1 MSFRLRSCSAL
12 LAYLTLTPLLL
23 AQNPTATMVGTVRDQ
38 SGAIVAGAALEIR
51 NTDTDIPRKAVTNQ
65 RGEFTVPDLAPGPY
79 EVTIT
84 HAGFRTVRQTDIV
97 LEMDQVARID
107 IKLDVGAV
115 SQTVEVVET
124 GAPLINTDNGT
135 KGQVMAA
142 DEIVEMP
149 LNGRNITDLGT
160 LAAGI
165 TPNNVNLQG
174 SGFAINGAR
183 PDNTNFIIDGF
194 SAREPLFGGVLT
206 SPNLDS
212 MQEFKMQTNS
222 FSAEYGRMA
231 GGVMNMVLKSG
242 TNRYHGTLFEF
253 LRNDAVDARSF
264 FDVRKSELRQNQF
277 GAMIS
282 GPVDIPKIYHG
293 KDRTFFLFSWESLR
307 EVAGSSAA
315 GVVPTVDERNGN
327 FGTIPIADSLSTG
340 TCPGSTGKGGCFPNN
355 VIPQSRL
362 TPTSLAIQK
371 FVPLPNQGGI
381 NNLAAYAVSPTD
393 FDSFIG
399 KIDQRLT
406 EKDTLAFRLTDRW
419 NHSANAYS
427 NAVQVGSNNTGLF
440 GSTGGAHILLAGL
453 TYTRLFAPTL
463 INELRVAFT
472 RTNNRTQG
480 SFVGNGTD
488 YDALFGLPSSTTN
501 PSLIGFPQISVTGY
515 QQIGPS
521 DAFPI
526 IYVTN
531 SWVPGDTLT
540 WVRSNHLFKFGAD
553 ALHTQTVD
561 PYGQN
566 ARGNYAFTGEWTGNS
581 YADFLLGYLNSDGR
595 LLGVNV
601 NHLLATSY
609 GFFGQDD
616 WKVTPRLTLN
626 LGLRYELNKPIQE
639 SSGRWSSFVPALGK
653 VVAASLN
660 SLTGSGIG
668 FTNPNL
674 VTTAAQAGY
683 PQTLVYLSKTDF
695 APRFGFAWRPFG
707 GNTTVV
713 RGGYGIFYGGN
724 IQNGVRTSLADVFP
738 FVLTQAVTA
747 PGATPPS
754 VTWSNPFPNPTLVG
768 NIASF
773 GLFGYE
779 SHPPPQYIQS
789 WNFTVERQIGSS
801 SAIELSY
808 VGSKGTH
815 LGMQVQLNQ
824 PENRSPATPNGARP
838 FPLFGNI
845 QYFNMEGNS
854 NYEGAT
860 ATFKRRFVHGFFYTF
875 NYTYS
880 KSLDDASLFNA
891 TSLGGVTFLQNT
903 LCPSC
908 NRGRSDWDMGHMFTA
923 SFSWESPAHSML
935 LRGWQFA
942 GTSRLNSGNPFTP
955 FTNSNNATSGTP
967 SLPNRLAKGTVTNP
981 GVNQWFD
988 VADFPVV
995 PNNAYKFGNSGRNI
1009 LDGPGTITV
1018 NQTIYRNFRF
1028 QERATLQ
1035 ARWELFNVLN
1045 HANFQLPVDNVTAVN
1060 AGTLTSV
1067 VSPGRQMQFGLR
1079 LSF

>member
-1 MSFRLRSCSAL
+1 MLFRVLAGFVL
-12 LAYLTLTPLLL
+12 LTGLTPQPLR

-38 SGAIVAGAALEIR
+38 SGAIIPGVELEIR
-51 NTDTDIPRKAVTNQ
+51 NTDTDISRKAVTNP
-65 RGEFTVPDLAPGPY
+65 RGEFTAPDLAPGPY

-84 HAGFRTVRQTDIV
+84 HNGFRTVRQTDIV
-97 LEMDQVARID
+97 LEMDQVARMD
-107 IKLDVGAV
+107 FKLDVSGS
-115 SQTVEVVET
+115 SQTVYVVEA

-165 TPNNVNLQG
+165 TPNNTNLQG

-194 SAREPLFGGVLT
+194 SSREPLFGGVLT

-212 MQEFKMQTNS
+212 MQEFKMQTNN

-242 TNRYHGTLFEF
+242 SNRYHGTVFEF
-253 LRNDAVDARSF
+253 LRNDATDARSF

-307 EVAGSSAA
+307 EVAGSSAT
-315 GVVPTVDERNGN
+315 GVVPTPDERAGN
-327 FGTIPIADSLSTG
+327 FGTIPISDSLTTG
-340 TCPGSTGKGGCFPNN
+340 TCPGSSGKGACFPNN
-355 VIPQSRL
+355 TIPQSRL

-371 FVPLPNQGGI
+371 FMPLPNQGGV
-381 NNLAAYAVSPTD
+381 NNLSAYAVSPTD

-399 KIDQRLT
+399 KIDQRVT
-406 EKDTLAFRLTDRW
+406 DKDTLAFRLTDRW
-419 NHSANAYS
+419 NTSANPYA
-427 NAVQVGSNNTGLF
+427 NPDQVGSNNTGLF
-440 GSTGGAHILLAGL
+440 GSQGNTHIVLAGL
-453 TYTRLFAPTL
+453 TYTRLFTPTL

-472 RTNNRTQG
+472 RTNSQSRG
-480 SFVGNGTD
+480 SFTGNGTD

-501 PSLIGFPQISVTGY
+501 PALIGFPQIVETGY
-515 QQIGPS
+515 QQIGPN

-526 IYVTN
+526 IYYTN

-553 ALHTQTVD
+553 VLHTQTVD

-566 ARGNYAFTGEWTGNS
+566 ARGNYGFTGEWTGNS
-581 YADFLLGYLNSDGR
+581 YADFLLGYLNNDGR
-595 LLGVNV
+595 LLGVNI

-626 LGLRYELNKPIQE
+626 LGLRYELNKPPEE
-639 SSGRWSSFVPALGK
+639 SAGRWSSFVPALGK
-653 VVAASLN
+653 VVIASEATLAG
-660 SLTGSGIG
+660 TGIG
-668 FTNPNL
+668 FTNPSL
-674 VTTAAQAGY
+674 VTTAAQTGY
-683 PQTLVYLSKTDF
+683 PQTLVYFSKKDF
-695 APRFGFAWRPFG
+695 APRFGFAWRPIG
-707 GNTTVV
+707 GNATVV

-738 FVLTQAVTA
+738 FVITQQQTA
-747 PGATPPS
+747 SGNNPLNM
-754 VTWSNPFPNPTLVG
+754 TWSNPFPNPTLVS
-768 NIASF
+768 NIGSF
-773 GLFGYE
+773 TLFGYE
-779 SHPPPQYIQS
+779 LHPPAQYVQS
-789 WNFTVERQIGSS
+789 WNFTLERQMGFS

-815 LGMQVQLNQ
+815 LGMQVELNQ
-824 PENRSPATPNGARP
+824 PANRSSATPNGTRL

-845 QYFNMEGNS
+845 QYFTMEGNS
-854 NYEGAT
+854 NYQGAT

-891 TSLGGVTFLQNT
+891 MSLGGVTFIQDT

-923 SFSWESPAHSML
+923 SFSWESPSHNIV
-935 LRGWQFA
+935 LRGWQLA
-942 GTSRLNSGNPFTP
+942 GTSRLNTGNPFTP
-955 FTNSNNATSGTP
+955 ISNLNNATNGTP
-967 SLPNRLAKGTVTNP
+967 VFPNRIAKGTVSDP

-988 VADFPVV
+988 VADFPMV
-995 PNNAYKFGNSGRNI
+995 PNNAYLYGNSGRNI
-1009 LDGPGTITV
+1009 LDGPGTISV
-1018 NQTIYRNFRF
+1018 NQTIYRNFRYR
-1028 QERATLQ
+1028 ERATLQ
-1035 ARWELFNVLN
+1035 VRWELFNVLN
-1045 HANFQLPVDNVTAVN
+1045 HANFQLPVNNITSVN

-1079 LSF
+1079 VTF